1 VPLVGARVDPFWFG
15 ESSFLAH
22 GVSGEV
28 TAGVRQ
34 GDILAGKYRVERVLG
49 AGGMGVVVA
58 AHHVQLDKRVAI
70 KFLLQDALGN
80 AEAVE
85 RFARE
90 ARAAVKITSEHVA
103 RVIDVGTL
111 ETGAPYMVMEFLE
124 GHDLAQ
130 WVRLRGPLPL
140 EQAVDFVLQACE
152 AIAEAHALGI
162 IHRDLKPA
170 NLFIVR
176 GADALHTVKVLD
188 FGISKATAQGGKAQ
202 DVALT
207 RTTAVMGSP
216 LYMSPEQMAA
226 SRSVDA
232 RTDLWAMGVVLYELL
247 AGRVPFD
254 GETLPEVCTKIATQ
268 PPPSLRVLRPDL
280 PAAVEAIVIKCLEKD
295 RERRYANVS
304 EFALAL
310 APFGPPR
317 ARASAERIQRVLRHA
332 GLADSGT
339 LIADA
344 PGPGVGHGSTQ
355 GSVSVSSS
363 WGRTGRRGVGRW
375 VLGGLAAGLALVAV
389 AAVALLARRSSDTE
403 SMDRSVASAGTPRQM
418 PASIAA
424 SAPAQPP
431 APSQV
436 PASASALMPAPTQPP
451 TLMSALA
458 PTPALMPAPTPTEPT
473 PASSSRSHP
482 PSKPAAAA
490 ARPASSAVSCDPP
503 FTIDG
508 AGIKRPKPECL

>member
-1 VPLVGARVDPFWFG
+1 MPLVGARVDPFWFG
-15 ESSFLAH
+15 ESSLLAH
-22 GVSGEV
+22 GGSGEV

-70 KFLLQDALGN
+70 KFLLPDALSN

-176 GADALHTVKVLD
+176 GADALHAVKVLD
-188 FGISKATAQGGKAQ
+188 FGISKATAQGGKGQ

-216 LYMSPEQMAA
+216 LYMSPEQMAS

-247 AGRVPFD
+247 TGRVPFD

-268 PPPSLRVLRPDL
+268 PPPPLRAARPDL
-280 PAAVEAIVIKCLEKD
+280 PAAVEAIVVKCLEKD
-295 RERRYANVS
+295 RERRYANIS

-310 APFGPPR
+310 VEFGPPR

-339 LIADA
+339 LMADT
-344 PGPGVGHGSTQ
+344 PGPGGSHGSTQ

-363 WGRTGRRGVGRW
+363 WGRTSRRGAGRW
-375 VLGGLAAGLALVAV
+375 VFGGLAAGLALVAV
-389 AAVALLARRSSDTE
+389 AAVALLARRSSDAE
-403 SMDRSVASAGTPRQM
+403 SMDHGVTATATPRSA
-418 PASIAA
+418 PASIAG
-424 SAPAQPP
+424 S
-431 APSQV
+431 
-436 PASASALMPAPTQPP
+436 APTQPP
-451 TLMSALA
+451 APPSSPALTLTLAPPPALA
-458 PTPALMPAPTPTEPT
+458 PTPTLARPPALMPAPIEPT
-473 PASSSRSHP
+473 PASSSRAHP
-482 PSKPAAAA
+482 PPKPAAAA
-490 ARPASSAVSCDPP
+490 PRPASSAVSCDPP

-508 AGIKRPKPECL
+508 AGIKHPKPECL

>member
-1 VPLVGARVDPFWFG
+1 
-15 ESSFLAH
+15 
-22 GVSGEV
+22 V

-70 KFLLQDALGN
+70 KFLLRDALGN

-176 GADALHTVKVLD
+176 GADALHAVKVLD
-188 FGISKATAQGGKAQ
+188 FGISKATAQGGKGQ

-216 LYMSPEQMAA
+216 LYMSPEQL
-226 SRSVDA
+226 RSSKNVDA
-232 RTDLWAMGVVLYELL
+232 RTDVWALGVILYELL
-247 AGRVPFD
+247 VGRLPFEA
-254 GETLPEVCTKIATQ
+254 ETVTGLCAKIAADAPTT
-268 PPPSLRVLRPDL
+268 LRELDASL
-280 PAAVEAIVIKCLEKD
+280 PATLEAVVMRCLEK
-295 RERRYANVS
+295 NVNQRVS
-304 EFALAL
+304 SVAELAAALRPFASTEGRTAI
-310 APFGPPR
+310 
-317 ARASAERIQRVLRHA
+317 ERIERI
-332 GLADSGT
+332 GG
-339 LIADA
+339 
-344 PGPGVGHGSTQ
+344 
-355 GSVSVSSS
+355 VSSGNLTAPKAIVVAPS
-363 WGRTGRRGVGRW
+363 SGAVASTGGQTDTAWQTTSKPARSRTVYVVGA
-375 VLGGLAAGLALVAV
+375 VVLVAV
-389 AAVALLARRSSDTE
+389 VLGIGVAVRFTRGASPPTVAAVPTPPPGVPSAPVVLAPPVIASE
-403 SMDRSVASAGTPRQM
+403 IASAPSASAAPSASTVSAPVRPTPAVGR
-418 PASIAA
+418 PAPRPT
-424 SAPAQPP
+424 APAQP
-431 APSQV
+431 QD
-436 PASASALMPAPTQPP
+436 L
-451 TLMSALA
+451 LLD
-458 PTPALMPAPTPTEPT
+458 
-473 PASSSRSHP
+473 R
-482 PSKPAAAA
+482 K
-490 ARPASSAVSCDPP
+490 
-503 FTIDG
+503 
-508 AGIKRPKPECL
+508 